1 MSDNP
6 RPWIVGSRLQNRKFS
21 AVLFWNSVHFCL
33 ANNNI
38 NIAVGVLRKP
48 NSKGVVSVDIRIPK
62 AKIRVNDSHVS
73 SFVHCILGNKKRTY
87 EIVYGVCQSV
97 I

>member
-1 MSDNP
+1 MDSM
-6 RPWIVGSRLQNRKFS
+6 ISVQNRNFL
-21 AVLFWNSVHFCL
+21 AVLLENSVHFCL

-38 NIAVGVLRKP
+38 KIAVGVLRKS

-73 SFVHCILGNKKRTY
+73 SFVHCILGTKKRT
-87 EIVYGVCQSV
+87 
-97 I
+97 